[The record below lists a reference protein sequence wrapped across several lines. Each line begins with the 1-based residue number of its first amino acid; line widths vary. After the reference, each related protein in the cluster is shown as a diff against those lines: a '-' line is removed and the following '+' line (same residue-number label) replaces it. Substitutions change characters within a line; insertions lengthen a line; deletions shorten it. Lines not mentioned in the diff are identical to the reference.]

1 METYKL
7 RYNLF
12 NYLIDNDIN
21 FTLTLGSKNVAKYF
35 ILAIYIFFILIIIS
49 DTTKISYIIILFII
63 FGILFIYFTFI
74 LDNKITKIIENK
86 DFIDYCILFRLFNC
100 IFIDSYN
107 SNKIP
112 IYIKYDLYPSISKTT
127 LDDIK
132 KKIADDAA
140 ASAVDGAAASAAN
153 IAKYYKEIVAA
164 SSADNVP
171 NSVANPTINKGILF
185 DTPNLK
191 TDEITEI
198 KRILNV
204 PLIDEVSIDNFELKK
219 IDNKYYCLIFK
230 VGALFL
236 TLNTTII
243 ADILVVGGGGSGGGQ
258 LGGGGGG
265 GAVIHVTNATIVSG
279 NYNIVVGAGG
289 IQTSTAGVGNK
300 GGNSSFAGIIA
311 EGGGYGGGLSLNN
324 PNVGGSGGGA
334 SADSSDN
341 DNDKN
346 YPKGNLIGTSSTLNG
361 FTGTIYGNKGGD
373 GLPRYGTFFA
383 GGGGGGAGEIGQD
396 GNPNYNGAGGRGG
409 NGIQIDITG
418 TNLYWGAGG
427 GGGMYNSR
435 YGNRDITGGYGGLG
449 GGGGGGSA
457 QSNIGI
463 GGKDGLNNGVDA
475 TPIIGGAG
483 GTNTGSGG
491 GGGGFVI
498 AATGVGG
505 PGEGA
510 GGAGGS
516 GVVIIKILNTNNI
529 KLTIPSSTPG
539 TSENPIIINKRLEPI
554 IIRKI
559 INRTFIIV
567 FKYDY
572 ITDNNIKNIYEFL
585 EDNYQNFSSF
595 ITKINDIYYF
605 YVIDLETLEI
615 EKNKSIILKNIY
627 NNLKTYF
634 IQIHTTFTE
643 RIESDS
649 SMSNYD
655 KLTTLITNATSD
667 NNYLKTFYSTLLE
680 INTNIKYDDN
690 IGKDNIY
697 SYSEELINN
706 KSILKFINIYNNDKY
721 KILKKYIFIKINN
734 SNTYIKDG
742 YYINKNLKINSSI
755 TTSKNILEV
764 IIDISSIYGST
775 LEYFLLDIETINKY
789 VKDNKFHINEYILK
803 IYDYLLENYNN
814 RLDLNNSIE
823 NFDILFKEIVPDK
836 KIQEPINDYLYI
848 YNIIIIVFIILMII
862 VLHIIYIELFRFL

>member
-49 DTTKISYIIILFII
+49 DTTKISYIVVFFII

-100 IFIDSYN
+100 IFIDSYY

-140 ASAVDGAAASAAN
+140 ASAVGGSAANAATAAN
-153 IAKYYKEIVAA
+153 IAKYYKDIVAAA

-171 NSVANPTINKGILF
+171 NSVENPTINKGILF

-191 TDEITEI
+191 DNEKTEI

-204 PLIDEVSIDNFELKK
+204 PLIDEVSNDNFELKK
-219 IDNKYYCLIFK
+219 IDNTYYCLIFK
-230 VGALFL
+230 QGTIHL
-236 TLNTTII
+236 TLNTNII
-243 ADILVVGGGGSGGGQ
+243 ADILVVGGGGGGGSRHGGGGGAGAVIYLTNQTLSVGTYNINIGSGGASINNMGQGGKGGDSTIILNSTPLYNAKGGGAGYHGVSTGNSNKDGGSGGGGGEVAG
-258 LGGGGGG
+258 LAVSTNTPTGIYGNNGGTHTMGKIESYWAGGGGGGCGTIGKNAILNGTKGIGGNGGNGLEISITGNNVYYGGGGGG
-265 GAVIHVTNATIVSG
+265 GCAATSE
-279 NYNIVVGAGG
+279 
-289 IQTSTAGVGNK
+289 S
-300 GGNSSFAGIIA
+300 AGI
-311 EGGGYGGGLSLNN
+311 GGL
-324 PNVGGSGGGA
+324 GG
-334 SADSSDN
+334 
-341 DNDKN
+341 
-346 YPKGNLIGTSSTLNG
+346 
-361 FTGTIYGNKGGD
+361 GGD
-373 GLPRYGTFFA
+373 GSKGVTTA
-383 GGGGGGAGEIGQD
+383 ISGIANTGGGGGGAGFQGRS
-396 GNPNYNGAGGRGG
+396 NG
-409 NGIQIDITG
+409 T
-418 TNLYWGAGG
+418 
-427 GGGMYNSR
+427 S
-435 YGNRDITGGYGGLG
+435 
-449 GGGGGGSA
+449 GS
-457 QSNIGI
+457 
-463 GGKDGLNNGVDA
+463 
-475 TPIIGGAG
+475 
-483 GTNTGSGG
+483 
-491 GGGGFVI
+491 
-498 AATGVGG
+498 
-505 PGEGA
+505 
-510 GGAGGS
+510 GGS

-529 KLTIPSSTPG
+529 ILTIPPTTPG
-539 TSENPIIINKRLEPI
+539 TSDNPIIINKRLEPI

-567 FKYDY
+567 YKYDY
-572 ITDNNIKNIYEFL
+572 ITIPNIKNIYEFL
-585 EDNYQNFSSF
+585 DDNYQNFSDF

-605 YVIDLETLEI
+605 YVIDLDTLGKK
-615 EKNKSIILKNIY
+615 KNKSIILKNIY

-634 IQIHTTFTE
+634 IQIHITFTE
-643 RIESDS
+643 QIISDS
-649 SMSNYD
+649 SKSNND
-655 KLTTLITNATSD
+655 KLTILITNPTTD
-667 NNYLKTFYSTLLE
+667 NNYLKTFYNTLVE

-690 IGKDNIY
+690 VGKDNIY

-734 SNTYIKDG
+734 SNTYIKDS
-742 YYINKNLKINSSI
+742 YSTNKDLKINPSKIDSENI
-755 TTSKNILEV
+755 TAV

-789 VKDNKFHINEYILK
+789 VKDDRFHINEYILK
-803 IYDYLLENYNN
+803 IYDDLLENYNN

-848 YNIIIIVFIILMII
+848 YNIIIIVFIILMTI